1 MKITDQR
8 QGAVVVLK
16 PEGPLTEPEVPA
28 FMQRVMETLAGS
40 MGRFVVD
47 MSGVPF
53 VDSKGLE
60 ALLDVTEEMAKTG
73 QILRLCAANKTIRE
87 VLDLTD
93 LTTQFDHFE
102 DAMTAVR
109 SFL

>member
-8 QGAVVVLK
+8 QGAVVVIK
-16 PEGPLTEPEVPA
+16 PEGPLTEADVEP
-28 FMQRVMETLAGS
+28 FKQRLMETLTS
-40 MGRFVVD
+40 SLGRFVID

-60 ALLDVTEEMAKTG
+60 ALLDVTEEMSKTG

-93 LTTQFDHFE
+93 LTSQFDHFE
-102 DAMTAVR
+102 DATTAVR